1 LIGAGLPN
9 VRYDPVPITFRTAS
23 KRRDGPEANILLV
36 NYRTCILPRI
46 QLFEEAPHQNSDNH
60 DRQYDIYNG
69 SSRSIATM
77 IMATYHRLAG
87 FAKVI
92 KSFSATANLRR
103 GQPDH
108 SKRRAEVAQECNFEI
123 AHNFETGHRKT

>member
-36 NYRTCILPRI
+36 NYRTYILPRI

-60 DRQYDIYNG
+60 DRQYEYIQWEQQK
-69 SSRSIATM
+69 
-77 IMATYHRLAG
+77 HRDDDHGHLP
-87 FAKVI
+87 
-92 KSFSATANLRR
+92 SARGLRESDKIFQR
-103 GQPDH
+103 YGQSPTW
-108 SKRRAEVAQECNFEI
+108 SA
-123 AHNFETGHRKT
+123 